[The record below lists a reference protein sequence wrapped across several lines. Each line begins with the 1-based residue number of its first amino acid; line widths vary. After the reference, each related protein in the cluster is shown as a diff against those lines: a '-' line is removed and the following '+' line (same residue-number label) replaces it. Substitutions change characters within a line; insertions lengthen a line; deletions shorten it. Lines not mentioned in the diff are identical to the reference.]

1 MIRNA
6 VFLAALLAAGGA
18 AAHGLSPVD
27 GNKLMSVCTAKEAA
41 ACEGYI
47 LGVVGMLSEERESKS
62 PVCISPSVT
71 PAQLHDVLVK
81 FLRAHPE
88 SRSLKGAG
96 LTVLALHQAFPCGK

>member
-6 VFLAALLAAGGA
+6 VFLAALLVAGSA

-27 GNKLMSVCTAKEAA
+27 GNKLLSVCSAKEGA

-71 PAQLHDVLVK
+71 APQLHDVLLK